1 MYELALQFLP
11 SFRDWTDSKISS
23 PFSTHRFLSFAL
35 SFLEQAHPFPSK
47 NSYEHYQVYQSFSS
61 TIAHT
66 SQPRKDF
73 DRYSF
78 ASTPAIIHIFAAAEL

>member
-1 MYELALQFLP
+1 V
-11 SFRDWTDSKISS
+11 
-23 PFSTHRFLSFAL
+23 
-35 SFLEQAHPFPSK
+35 
-47 NSYEHYQVYQSFSS
+47 HYQEYQSFSS
-61 TIAHT
+61 TKAHT